1 MALSY
6 LLEFSVI
13 RKASSVIDLQLGE
26 RFASVCQFL
35 QLFLSLKREFC
46 FLLRIHH
53 ILLWTPI
60 FFDSQK
66 ASEMQ
71 GDSRLPIMF
80 IVFFIVLFF
89 LIL

>member
-1 MALSY
+1 MNIIILLHLQEDHQYLGVLDIKKSSFLMALSY

-53 ILLWTPI
+53 ILL
-60 FFDSQK
+60 
-66 ASEMQ
+66 
-71 GDSRLPIMF
+71 
-80 IVFFIVLFF
+80 
-89 LIL
+89 